1 MTIFTKIINQ
11 EIPSY
16 KIFENDLVYA
26 FLSREQINLGHTLI
40 VPKIEVDYFVDVPE
54 PYYSEVFRLAKIIST
69 AIKVSTG
76 CSRVGLEVLGFEVP
90 HFHLHLIP
98 LESIS
103 DISKVAKVFNEN
115 ECNKIRDLIIQN
127 LR

>member
-40 VPKIEVDYFVDVPE
+40 VPKIEVDHFYDVEE
-54 PYYSEVFRLAKIIST
+54 PYFSEVFRIGKVVAQ
-69 AIKVSTG
+69 AIKSVTN
-76 CSRVGLEVLGFEVP
+76 CDRVGLQVLGFEVP
-90 HFHLHLIP
+90 HFHLHVIP
-98 LESIS
+98 LNSIG
-103 DISKVAKVFNEN
+103 DIAKVAKIYSDE
-115 ECNKIRDLIIQN
+115 ECKKIAAEISNAMI
-127 LR
+127 